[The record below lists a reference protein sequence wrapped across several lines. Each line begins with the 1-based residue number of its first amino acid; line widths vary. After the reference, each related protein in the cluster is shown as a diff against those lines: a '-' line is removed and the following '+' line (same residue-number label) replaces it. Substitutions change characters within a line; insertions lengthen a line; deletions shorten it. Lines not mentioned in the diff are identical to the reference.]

1 MNWVDWAITGLFG
14 LSVTISLVRG
24 FVREAMSLVV
34 WAAAVVVAMSFY
46 QSLAPLWGDLI
57 SSPSLRL
64 VASWLALFVAVLI
77 VGGLVSYLLAKLIQT
92 TGLSGTDRFLGIFFG
107 FARAAVLVLV
117 VLIALPEMLPVDE
130 DRWWRE
136 SLLIPEFLKFESWA
150 RAVAT
155 VVMDFFGRWF

>member
-1 MNWVDWAITGLFG
+1 MNWADWAITGLFG

-46 QSLAPLWGDLI
+46 QGLAPLWGDLI

-64 VASWLALFVAVLI
+64 VASWLALFVVVLI